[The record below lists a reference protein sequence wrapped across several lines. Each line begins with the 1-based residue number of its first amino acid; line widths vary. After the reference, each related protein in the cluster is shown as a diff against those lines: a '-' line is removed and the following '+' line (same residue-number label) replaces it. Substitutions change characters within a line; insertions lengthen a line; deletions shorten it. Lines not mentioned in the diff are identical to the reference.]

1 MIIKKLSN
9 IITLLGMVLIPL
21 NHAAQRA
28 ETYHEALSMAGSDG
42 VIAYCYGPD
51 WNRRSVKLLNSFWK
65 SAKTEEAAGNAV
77 LVAVPFYENKN
88 SAEAAENEHIGNG
101 MPAPSF
107 SVCPTVMFFDKSG
120 RMYASMQGSDYL
132 GADPACTEGVKNI
145 QKYLQALRK
154 QQELMAKAESAEGEE
169 KAKLLA
175 QVSDLPIQAPDGL
188 LAQLKEAD
196 PKDKLGYIRRLEFN
210 ARAFMYDQLDTKDG
224 FIHPDFEAD
233 YTKMTKD
240 CEKVFKDEALRSRDR
255 QAAYN
260 LFIGQSRREHIQGN
274 RLKGLIR
281 KVSKLDPD
289 TDYGQLSPTL
299 MNLWGNLKHKTS
311 PQERRAERAK
321 KKAKDKEKRD
331 KKRKEKHIEVN

>member
-1 MIIKKLSN
+1 
-9 IITLLGMVLIPL
+9 MVLIPL

-28 ETYHEALSMAGSDG
+28 ETYHDAINMAGSDG

-51 WNRRSVKLLNSFWK
+51 WNRRSVMLLNSFWK
-65 SAKTEEAAGNAV
+65 SEQTAQAAGNAV

-88 SAEAAENEHIGNG
+88 SEAAEQNAHIGSG
-101 MPAPSF
+101 MPEPAF

-132 GADPACTEGVKNI
+132 GTDAACTVGVKNI
-145 QKYLQALRK
+145 QKYLQALRT
-154 QQELMAKAESAEGEE
+154 QQQLLNKAEAAKGEE

-175 QVSDLPIQAPDGL
+175 QVADLPIQAPADL
-188 LAQLKEAD
+188 IDQLKEVD

-224 FIHPDFEAD
+224 FVHPDFEPD

-240 CEKVFKDEALRSRDR
+240 CEKVFKDESLRTRDR
-255 QAAYN
+255 QAVYN
-260 LFIGQSRREHIQGN
+260 LYIGQSRREYIQGN
-274 RLKGLIR
+274 KLKGLIR
-281 KVSKLDPD
+281 KVNKLDPD

-299 MNLWGNLKHKTS
+299 MNLWGSLKHKTT
-311 PQERRAERAK
+311 PEERRAERAK
-321 KKAKDKEKRD
+321 KKDKDKEKRD
-331 KKRKEKHIEVN
+331 KKRQERHIEVN